1 MPNHKLSEYQ
11 VKKLWNKFNNNDFI
25 DDYININKLDFNK
38 SLQNNLV
45 VKIDDGSKRRMKR
58 GLIKL
63 NQNRD
68 QVINW
73 IKEQNTQKNY
83 FVEQMNEVSEE
94 YYVMIRI
101 EDNNDVYTLSDIYP
115 NNIKL
120 WSEQYDYIPYIISNP
135 TLDQIERLHPGLISN
150 AYFADLPFI
159 DRGRGSKKDIC
170 KALGVDVLIE
180 DSYENLDS
188 CLAHIQRGFLLKRPW
203 NQNIVGLPKKVT
215 RVEDPRE
222 ILKYF

>member
-1 MPNHKLSEYQ
+1 MLIATDWDDVGVECFRPFVEYVNGINGNAVRYEDLDSYYEMDKAFG
-11 VKKLWNKFNNNDFI
+11 VKQEELQDVF
-25 DDYININKLDFNK
+25 LDFFSGELLK
-38 SLQNNLV
+38 KVKAVEGSRELYEGLRKKGHELV
-45 VKIDDGSKRRMKR
+45 VVTSRS
-58 GLIKL
+58 
-63 NQNRD
+63 
-68 QVINW
+68 VI
-73 IKEQNTQKNY
+73 ET
-83 FVEQMNEVSEE
+83 
-94 YYVMIRI
+94 
-101 EDNNDVYTLSDIYP
+101 D
-115 NNIKL
+115 
-120 WSEQYDYIPYIISNP
+120 P